1 MPNYRPKK
9 KAKQPVASG
18 AAGMMT
24 TTTSNTGSV
33 SMHVSDST
41 NIAPMQ
47 VDSTTEGNAAAAV
60 AAMSTSTA
68 LKKKVT
74 RRQAVKNK
82 LGKYAPPELSKP
94 SSFGAYKQYVSD
106 VVTKICDQ
114 GLAASPKP
122 PPAGAVEQRAQDLE
136 YCKSLAAQGRRTDYI
151 RACLEGAAEALQRT
165 VHIASLAV
173 NAYIADAFKQVNLSN
188 IGKHLEPTK
197 QTKQTDPFVLGSNE
211 IASLLRLCPRS
222 PSLQVLK
229 GESFVHKFYEK
240 HLKHRLDPL
249 RAELAD
255 HQGLSRMLEYVAI
268 TMATNLRVM
277 TSTTFSN
284 RIRAWA
290 RARLNALVSHYL
302 GHLAI
307 VKIYTTPKVRDA
319 SVEQVVSHA
328 MGWIGPRFLDKKA
341 PFREIGDATGATF
354 SAYMH
359 TRFQI
364 KDARFKDSVAPI
376 DWKSVWADLN
386 SKVLDYFKTYL
397 NDDWVASRRLMILRA
412 VLRDVEVLEDE
423 IQNKFRSENPGTRQQ
438 PPQLKN
444 SSRRNE
450 VKLKFDDFFSPNL
463 FVKHGEM
470 LTATRRFVINRFLVS
485 DGISTSIISEYVPRD
500 PESSQPPPPSPS
512 SSSSSVA
519 PPSSLSLSSSLS
531 SSSSAPLAAPLPPPS
546 SSAAAPA
553 ASRPSTR
560 RNGPTR
566 AAILERHDDPD
577 NIFNAPDLQQLLD
590 RNIRFLCTIDFN
602 RKNYLVLR
610 IAPLDKSY
618 EYTGDEPTS
627 KRGRKLVH
635 DGVIFLKIS
644 KKEYKRVRCISR
656 YNRIREQLEDQERCQ
671 RKRHGQMDIFAN
683 PPSIKGTSVQL
694 VWHRIA
700 FLAETDTTQAD
711 TTQPNTTQPNARK
724 PNAQETKATSSE
736 SAGKGCRF
744 GMLMQ
749 FYARHVFRRLRMESF
764 SAKQKWPIHVQDR
777 IYDAIQRLRPDWK
790 VRNPRKCRDQD
801 NPRILFAVGDGNF
814 KHNSAG
820 HITMPTATPL
830 FESFR
835 ALGEAGYWVDEY
847 NTSKCCSRGGLE
859 MEQGLKHKNAQ
870 PLASAA
876 AAQKERKASKIIKRR
891 AKELTKYARNR
902 IRQNEKRIEQLLQ
915 TRPIL
920 PQRPISREV
929 AECAIR
935 FALVDVARQH
945 KEGSKDEYGAA
956 LDFARRL
963 QASLDAALQSAAQ
976 DATAPPERLVRKRQ
990 SPRVG
995 ADRRL
1000 SCFPPQSLQHG
1011 TDPLVASNYN
1021 AKDLISPWGL
1031 RYCPGCKTLWCRDKN
1046 AVINMALR
1054 VLFYLNQP
1062 QQFDKEGKPMPKQDG
1077 PPHLA
1082 LGGRDG
1088 QDVEKPG
1095 KSNGTAGD
1103 ENKNAYD
1110 DDGIDDNDDDVS
1122 DNDNDDDDKGNEDG
1136 DDEDDDEE
1144 NEDGEYDEDD
1154 DDEDEDVDEDNND
1167 DDDFHLH
1174 SSSAGKKRGPSRASQ
1189 RIRRDNPAKMQEL
1202 LFDPE
1207 DIAATAAAAA
1217 AAATAAAAAPD
1228 DDEAFDPV
1236 GREDTGFDFAADSGP
1251 SLATIY
1257 EIIVAVP
1264 LVELEAQASDS
1275 LRGRLRAHYA
1285 SMTPEQRDQRVQ
1297 LWRAIYEAMSAE
1309 HREQMMQVWAHGNP
1323 RANETQEQMSARRK
1337 YIIEYHRRRR
1347 ANMTPEQ
1354 REANRKRRRELYK
1367 IRPPKMTPEDRAK
1380 RTQKQRERRAQE
1392 TPEERERRRQKQREY
1407 DQRKLDKRLRE
1418 QREGISSQA
1427 TLVLVG
1433 GNAAVGSLLDQGT
1446 PVHWRKR
1453 VRTTNDLM
1461 QFKAEQ
1467 HALDNPAAEPKVGLL
1482 DDPSDPGKRN
1492 QLRETAEKL
1501 ARDAALM
1508 LLLQS
1513 EDSFLSIE

>member
-1 MPNYRPKK
+1 MPNCRPKK

-68 LKKKVT
+68 LKRPATPAVNAAPRKRGKQTAAASPASEPAPRPRKKKVT
-74 RRQAVKNK
+74 RKQAVKNK
-82 LGKYAPPELSKP
+82 LGENAPHELSKP

-122 PPAGAVEQRAQDLE
+122 PPARAVEQRAQDPE
-136 YCKSLAAQGRRTDYI
+136 YCKSLAAQGRRRDYI

-173 NAYIADAFKQVNLSN
+173 NAYIAEAFKQVNFDN
-188 IGKHLEPTK
+188 IGKHLEPTE
-197 QTKQTDPFVLGSNE
+197 QTEQTDPFVLGSNE

-229 GESFVHKFYEK
+229 GKSFVHKFYEK

-255 HQGLSRMLEYVAI
+255 HQGLSRMLPYIAI

-277 TSTTFSN
+277 TSTTFSS

-307 VKIYTTPKVRDA
+307 VTIYPTRKARDA

-364 KDARFKDSVAPI
+364 KDARFKDGVAPI
-376 DWKSVWADLN
+376 NWMSVWAALN
-386 SKVLDYFKTYL
+386 SKVLDYFVPIHAFERTVAEKQRDRPKNDEASKKTYL

-438 PPQLKN
+438 PPQLKKWALAPVAGYVPGSFRFPDETLQFFAN
-444 SSRRNE
+444 KYSSSRRNK

-463 FVKHGEM
+463 FVKHGET
-470 LTATRRFVINRFLVS
+470 LKTTRRLVIKRFLVS
-485 DGISTSIISEYVPRD
+485 DGISTSIMSEYVPRD
-500 PESSQPPPPSPS
+500 PESAQS
-512 SSSSSVA
+512 
-519 PPSSLSLSSSLS
+519 
-531 SSSSAPLAAPLPPPS
+531 
-546 SSAAAPA
+546 
-553 ASRPSTR
+553 
-560 RNGPTR
+560 NGPKK
-566 AAILERHDDPD
+566 AAILERHDDPN
-577 NIFNAPDLQQLLD
+577 NIFNAPGLQQLD

-610 IAPLDKSY
+610 IAPLNKSY
-618 EYTGDEPTS
+618 KYTGAEPTS
-627 KRGRKLVH
+627 KRRRKLVR

-656 YNRIREQLEDQERCQ
+656 YNRIREQLEDQERRQ
-671 RKRHGQMDIFAN
+671 RKLHRQMDIFVD

-694 VWHRIA
+694 VWHCIA
-700 FLAETDTTQAD
+700 FLAETNTTQAD
-711 TTQPNTTQPNARK
+711 TTQPNTTQPNTTQ

-777 IYDAIQRLRPDWK
+777 IYDAIQRLRPDWN

-835 ALGEAGYWVDEY
+835 ALGEAVYWVDEY
-847 NTSKCCSRGGLE
+847 NTSKCCSWCSLE

-891 AKELTKYARNR
+891 AKELLKYARNR

-929 AECAIR
+929 AKCALR
-935 FALVDVARQH
+935 FALVDVARQY
-945 KEGSKDEYGAA
+945 KEGSKDEFEAA

-976 DATAPPERLVRKRQ
+976 AAAAAPAPMDVDASDDADATAPPERLVRKRQ

-1000 SCFPPQSLQHG
+1000 SCLLSQSLQQG

-1031 RYCPGCKTLWCRDKN
+1031 RYCPGCNTLWCRDKN

-1062 QQFDKEGKPMPKQDG
+1062 QQFDEEGKPMPKQDG
-1077 PPHLA
+1077 PPHLC
-1082 LGGRDG
+1082 R
-1088 QDVEKPG
+1088 QQ
-1095 KSNGTAGD
+1095 
-1103 ENKNAYD
+1103 
-1110 DDGIDDNDDDVS
+1110 
-1122 DNDNDDDDKGNEDG
+1122 
-1136 DDEDDDEE
+1136 
-1144 NEDGEYDEDD
+1144 
-1154 DDEDEDVDEDNND
+1154 
-1167 DDDFHLH
+1167 H
-1174 SSSAGKKRGPSRASQ
+1174 
-1189 RIRRDNPAKMQEL
+1189 
-1202 LFDPE
+1202 
-1207 DIAATAAAAA
+1207 
-1217 AAATAAAAAPD
+1217 
-1228 DDEAFDPV
+1228 
-1236 GREDTGFDFAADSGP
+1236 
-1251 SLATIY
+1251 
-1257 EIIVAVP
+1257 
-1264 LVELEAQASDS
+1264 AQA
-1275 LRGRLRAHYA
+1275 
-1285 SMTPEQRDQRVQ
+1285 
-1297 LWRAIYEAMSAE
+1297 
-1309 HREQMMQVWAHGNP
+1309 
-1323 RANETQEQMSARRK
+1323 
-1337 YIIEYHRRRR
+1337 
-1347 ANMTPEQ
+1347 
-1354 REANRKRRRELYK
+1354 
-1367 IRPPKMTPEDRAK
+1367 
-1380 RTQKQRERRAQE
+1380 
-1392 TPEERERRRQKQREY
+1392 
-1407 DQRKLDKRLRE
+1407 
-1418 QREGISSQA
+1418 
-1427 TLVLVG
+1427 
-1433 GNAAVGSLLDQGT
+1433 
-1446 PVHWRKR
+1446 
-1453 VRTTNDLM
+1453 
-1461 QFKAEQ
+1461 
-1467 HALDNPAAEPKVGLL
+1467 
-1482 DDPSDPGKRN
+1482 
-1492 QLRETAEKL
+1492 
-1501 ARDAALM
+1501 
-1508 LLLQS
+1508 
-1513 EDSFLSIE
+1513 

>member
-1 MPNYRPKK
+1 MRWDKINQRPVTE
-9 KAKQPVASG
+9 AVLRLGWRTCACVD
-18 AAGMMT
+18 T
-24 TTTSNTGSV
+24 TTTQSIWFQDHEPQATNRVGLDTWVFQAPLGALEAAAGAMDSAAVHAGIPVTPANAVSVMCLAIRGSSLLRLAAGSISELAPLIETV
-33 SMHVSDST
+33 IAASWPSGSSRPKSAQAGRAVDFQLHSTPWYWAEAGALEGRLFVLRMLGMLAAIGWHIVAPVHVSDST

-68 LKKKVT
+68 LKPTKEESHS
-74 RRQAVKNK
+74 QAGSQEQAW
-82 LGKYAPPELSKP
+82 GKRTPELTKP
-94 SSFGAYKQYVSD
+94 SSFGAYKQYVSN

-122 PPAGAVEQRAQDLE
+122 PPAGAVEQRAQDPE

-151 RACLEGAAEALQRT
+151 RARLGGAAEALQRT

-173 NAYIADAFKQVNLSN
+173 NAYIAEAFKQVDLDN
-188 IGKHLEPTK
+188 ISKHLE
-197 QTKQTDPFVLGSNE
+197 QTEQTEQTDPFVLGSNE

-222 PSLQVLK
+222 PSLRVLK
-229 GESFVHKFYEK
+229 GKSFVHKFYEE

-255 HQGLSRMLEYVAI
+255 HQGLSRMLDYIAI

-277 TSTTFSN
+277 TSTTFSS

-307 VKIYTTPKVRDA
+307 VTIYPTRKARDA

-364 KDARFKDSVAPI
+364 KDARFKDGVAPI
-376 DWKSVWADLN
+376 NWMSVWAALN
-386 SKVLDYFKTYL
+386 SKVLDYFVPIHAFERTVAEKQRDRPKNDEASKKTYL

-438 PPQLKN
+438 PPQLKKWALAPVAGYVPGSFRFPDETLQFFAN
-444 SSRRNE
+444 KYSSSRRNK

-463 FVKHGEM
+463 FVKHGET
-470 LTATRRFVINRFLVS
+470 LKTTRRLVIKRFLVS
-485 DGISTSIISEYVPRD
+485 DGISTSIMSEYVPRD
-500 PESSQPPPPSPS
+500 PESAQSSQQPPPP
-512 SSSSSVA
+512 
-519 PPSSLSLSSSLS
+519 PPSSSSLS
-531 SSSSAPLAAPLPPPS
+531 SSSSASLAAPPPPPS
-546 SSAAAPA
+546 SSLAAAPA

-560 RNGPTR
+560 RNGPKK
-566 AAILERHDDPD
+566 AAILERHDDPN
-577 NIFNAPDLQQLLD
+577 NIFNAPGLQQLD

-610 IAPLDKSY
+610 IAPLNKSY
-618 EYTGDEPTS
+618 KYTGAEPTS
-627 KRGRKLVH
+627 KRRRKLVR

-656 YNRIREQLEDQERCQ
+656 YNRIREQLEDQERRQ
-671 RKRHGQMDIFAN
+671 RKLHRQMDIFVD

-694 VWHRIA
+694 VWHCIA
-700 FLAETDTTQAD
+700 FLAETNTTQAD
-711 TTQPNTTQPNARK
+711 TTQPNTTQPNTTQ

-777 IYDAIQRLRPDWK
+777 IYDAIQRLRPDWN

-835 ALGEAGYWVDEY
+835 ALGEAVYWVDEY
-847 NTSKCCSRGGLE
+847 NTSKCCSRCGSE

-876 AAQKERKASKIIKRR
+876 AAHKERKASKIIKRR
-891 AKELTKYARNR
+891 AKELLKYARNR

-929 AECAIR
+929 AKCALR
-935 FALVDVARQH
+935 FALVDVARQY
-945 KEGSKDEYGAA
+945 KEGSKDEFEAA

-976 DATAPPERLVRKRQ
+976 AAAAAAAAAAADDAAPAPMDVDASGDADATAPPERLVRKRQ

-1000 SCFPPQSLQHG
+1000 SCFPPQSLQRG

-1031 RYCPGCKTLWCRDKN
+1031 RYCPGCNTLWCRDKN

-1062 QQFDKEGKPMPKQDG
+1062 QQFDEEGKPMPKKDG
-1077 PPHLA
+1077 PPHL
-1082 LGGRDG
+1082 
-1088 QDVEKPG
+1088 
-1095 KSNGTAGD
+1095 
-1103 ENKNAYD
+1103 
-1110 DDGIDDNDDDVS
+1110 
-1122 DNDNDDDDKGNEDG
+1122 
-1136 DDEDDDEE
+1136 
-1144 NEDGEYDEDD
+1144 
-1154 DDEDEDVDEDNND
+1154 
-1167 DDDFHLH
+1167 
-1174 SSSAGKKRGPSRASQ
+1174 
-1189 RIRRDNPAKMQEL
+1189 RRQQH
-1202 LFDPE
+1202 
-1207 DIAATAAAAA
+1207 
-1217 AAATAAAAAPD
+1217 
-1228 DDEAFDPV
+1228 
-1236 GREDTGFDFAADSGP
+1236 
-1251 SLATIY
+1251 
-1257 EIIVAVP
+1257 
-1264 LVELEAQASDS
+1264 AQA
-1275 LRGRLRAHYA
+1275 
-1285 SMTPEQRDQRVQ
+1285 
-1297 LWRAIYEAMSAE
+1297 
-1309 HREQMMQVWAHGNP
+1309 
-1323 RANETQEQMSARRK
+1323 
-1337 YIIEYHRRRR
+1337 
-1347 ANMTPEQ
+1347 
-1354 REANRKRRRELYK
+1354 
-1367 IRPPKMTPEDRAK
+1367 
-1380 RTQKQRERRAQE
+1380 
-1392 TPEERERRRQKQREY
+1392 
-1407 DQRKLDKRLRE
+1407 
-1418 QREGISSQA
+1418 
-1427 TLVLVG
+1427 
-1433 GNAAVGSLLDQGT
+1433 
-1446 PVHWRKR
+1446 
-1453 VRTTNDLM
+1453 
-1461 QFKAEQ
+1461 
-1467 HALDNPAAEPKVGLL
+1467 
-1482 DDPSDPGKRN
+1482 
-1492 QLRETAEKL
+1492 
-1501 ARDAALM
+1501 
-1508 LLLQS
+1508 
-1513 EDSFLSIE
+1513 

>member
-1 MPNYRPKK
+1 MPNCRPKK

-18 AAGMMT
+18 AAGMIT

-33 SMHVSDST
+33 SMHASDST

-68 LKKKVT
+68 LKIAMCLQQPAPCPRKKRAT
-74 RRQAVKNK
+74 RKQAVKNK
-82 LGKYAPPELSKP
+82 LGENAPPELSKP
-94 SSFGAYKQYVSD
+94 SLFGAYKQYVPNVCVEGGRSPHFITHTLGASRYVPN

-122 PPAGAVEQRAQDLE
+122 PPAGVVEQRAQDPE
-136 YCKSLAAQGRRTDYI
+136 YRKSLATQGRRPDYI
-151 RACLEGAAEALQRT
+151 RARLGGAAEALQRT

-173 NAYIADAFKQVNLSN
+173 NAYIAEAFEQVNLDN
-188 IGKHLEPTK
+188 IGKHLEPTE
-197 QTKQTDPFVLGSNE
+197 QTEQTDPFVLGSHE
-211 IASLLRLCPRS
+211 IRSLLRLCPRS

-229 GESFVHKFYEK
+229 GKSFVHTFYEE

-255 HQGLSRMLEYVAI
+255 HQGLSKMLDYIAI

-277 TSTTFSN
+277 TSTTFSS
-284 RIRAWA
+284 RIRAWV

-307 VKIYTTPKVRDA
+307 VTIYPTRKARDA

-341 PFREIGDATGATF
+341 PFREISDATRTTF
-354 SAYMH
+354 SAYMD
-359 TRFQI
+359 TRFRI
-364 KDARFKDSVAPI
+364 KDARFKDSSAPI
-376 DWKSVWADLN
+376 DWKSVWAALN
-386 SKVLDYFKTYL
+386 SKVLDYFVPIHAFERIVAEKQRDRPKNDEASKKTYL

-412 VLRDVEVLEDE
+412 VLRDVEVLETE

-438 PPQLKN
+438 PPQLKKWALAPVAGYVPGSFRFPDETLQIFAN
-444 SSRRNE
+444 EYSSSRRNE

-463 FVKHGEM
+463 FVKHGET
-470 LTATRRFVINRFLVS
+470 LKTTRRLVIKRFLVS
-485 DGISTSIISEYVPRD
+485 DGISTSIMSEYVPRD
-500 PESSQPPPPSPS
+500 PE
-512 SSSSSVA
+512 
-519 PPSSLSLSSSLS
+519 
-531 SSSSAPLAAPLPPPS
+531 
-546 SSAAAPA
+546 
-553 ASRPSTR
+553 
-560 RNGPTR
+560 NGPKK
-566 AAILERHDDPD
+566 AAILEHHDDPD

-610 IAPLDKSY
+610 IAPLDESS
-618 EYTGDEPTS
+618 EYTKVKPTS
-627 KRGRKLVH
+627 KRGRKLVR

-644 KKEYKRVRCISR
+644 KKEYKQVRCISR

-671 RKRHGQMDIFAN
+671 RKLHRQMDIFAD

-694 VWHRIA
+694 VWNRIA

-711 TTQPNTTQPNARK
+711 TTQADTTQADTTQPNARK

-764 SAKQKWPIHVQDR
+764 SAKQKWPTHMQDR
-777 IYDAIQRLRPDWK
+777 IYDTIQRLRPDWK

-835 ALGEAGYWVDEY
+835 ALGEAVYWVDEY
-847 NTSKCCSRGGLE
+847 NTSKCCSRCGLE

-891 AKELTKYARNR
+891 AKELLKYARNR

-929 AECAIR
+929 AECAIQ

-945 KEGSKDEYGAA
+945 KGSKDKYRAP
-956 LDFARRL
+956 LDFASRL

-1000 SCFPPQSLQHG
+1000 SCFPPQSLQQG

-1031 RYCPGCKTLWCRDKN
+1031 RYCPGCNILWCRDKN

-1062 QQFDKEGKPMPKQDG
+1062 QQFDEEGKPMPKQDG
-1077 PPHLA
+1077 PPHLRLIIDTGEGVDEYEKLLSDTLRE
-1082 LGGRDG
+1082 LGVTHIAGVLCTHWHHDHVGGIAQVQRIAASLGQDPASLPVHKHARSADAGYSARSADPESASAAPNVFDFLPIADG
-1088 QDVEKPG
+1088 QIFAVQGATLTAIHSPG
-1095 KSNGTAGD
+1095 HTTDHTCFFLAEDRSLFTGD
-1103 ENKNAYD
+1103 CVLGQGSA
-1110 DDGIDDNDDDVS
+1110 VF
-1122 DNDNDDDDKGNEDG
+1122 ED
-1136 DDEDDDEE
+1136 
-1144 NEDGEYDEDD
+1144 
-1154 DDEDEDVDEDNND
+1154 
-1167 DDDFHLH
+1167 
-1174 SSSAGKKRGPSRASQ
+1174 
-1189 RIRRDNPAKMQEL
+1189 
-1202 LFDPE
+1202 
-1207 DIAATAAAAA
+1207 
-1217 AAATAAAAAPD
+1217 
-1228 DDEAFDPV
+1228 
-1236 GREDTGFDFAADSGP
+1236 
-1251 SLATIY
+1251 LATILATLRKLAAHVPQPLTLY
-1257 EIIVAVP
+1257 CGHGPVVATGAVDKINEYIAHRIERETQI
-1264 LVELEAQASDS
+1264 LAVMASV
-1275 LRGRLRAHYA
+1275 
-1285 SMTPEQRDQRVQ
+1285 PEQPNAAAQDAHDAHDASPV
-1297 LWRAIYEAMSAE
+1297 WTIEAIAAHIYKGYP
-1309 HREQMMQVWAHGNP
+1309 REILPA
-1323 RANETQEQMSARRK
+1323 
-1337 YIIEYHRRRR
+1337 
-1347 ANMTPEQ
+1347 
-1354 REANRKRRRELYK
+1354 
-1367 IRPPKMTPEDRAK
+1367 
-1380 RTQKQRERRAQE
+1380 AQHSVA
-1392 TPEERERRRQKQREY
+1392 QHL
-1407 DQRKLDKRLRE
+1407 RKLLKDGVAERI
-1418 QREGISSQA
+1418 ISGSSSSS
-1427 TLVLVG
+1427 G
-1433 GNAAVGSLLDQGT
+1433 GGVGSDTDAQSA
-1446 PVHWRKR
+1446 WRLTGR
-1453 VRTTNDLM
+1453 S
-1461 QFKAEQ
+1461 A
-1467 HALDNPAAEPKVGLL
+1467 
-1482 DDPSDPGKRN
+1482 
-1492 QLRETAEKL
+1492 
-1501 ARDAALM
+1501 
-1508 LLLQS
+1508 QS
-1513 EDSFLSIE
+1513 V

>member
-1 MPNYRPKK
+1 MPNCCPKK

-33 SMHVSDST
+33 SMHASDST

-47 VDSTTEGNAAAAV
+47 VDSTTEGNATAAV
-60 AAMSTSTA
+60 VAMSTSTA
-68 LKKKVT
+68 LKRPATPAVNAAPRKRGKQTAAASPSSEPAPRPRKKKVT
-74 RRQAVKNK
+74 RKQAVKNK
-82 LGKYAPPELSKP
+82 LGEYAPPELSKP
-94 SSFGAYKQYVSD
+94 SSFGAYKQYVSN

-122 PPAGAVEQRAQDLE
+122 PPAGAVEQHEQDPE

-151 RACLEGAAEALQRT
+151 RACLGGAAEALQRT

-173 NAYIADAFKQVNLSN
+173 NAYIAEAFEQVDLGN
-188 IGKHLEPTK
+188 IGKHLEPTEP
-197 QTKQTDPFVLGSNE
+197 TEQTDPFVLGSNE
-211 IASLLRLCPRS
+211 ISSLLRLCPRS

-229 GESFVHKFYEK
+229 GESFVHKFYQK

-249 RAELAD
+249 RAELAN
-255 HQGLSRMLEYVAI
+255 HQGLSRMLPYIAI

-277 TSTTFSN
+277 TSTTFSS

-307 VKIYTTPKVRDA
+307 VTIYPTRKARDA

-364 KDARFKDSVAPI
+364 KDARFKDGVAPI
-376 DWKSVWADLN
+376 NWMSVWAALN
-386 SKVLDYFKTYL
+386 SKVLDYFVPIHAFERTVAEKQRDRPKNDEASKKTYL

-438 PPQLKN
+438 PPQLKKWALAPVAGYVPGSFRFPDETLQFFAN
-444 SSRRNE
+444 KYSSSRRNK

-463 FVKHGEM
+463 FVKHGET
-470 LTATRRFVINRFLVS
+470 LKTTRRLVIKRFLVS
-485 DGISTSIISEYVPRD
+485 DGISTSIMSEYVPRD
-500 PESSQPPPPSPS
+500 PESAQSSQQPPPPPPLLPP
-512 SSSSSVA
+512 SSSVA
-519 PPSSLSLSSSLS
+519 PPSSSSLS
-531 SSSSAPLAAPLPPPS
+531 SSSSASLAAPPPPPS
-546 SSAAAPA
+546 SSLAAAPA

-560 RNGPTR
+560 RNGPKK
-566 AAILERHDDPD
+566 AAILERHDDPN
-577 NIFNAPDLQQLLD
+577 NIFNAPGLQQLD

-610 IAPLDKSY
+610 IAPLNKSY
-618 EYTGDEPTS
+618 KYTGAEPTS
-627 KRGRKLVH
+627 KRRRKLVR

-656 YNRIREQLEDQERCQ
+656 YNRIREQLEDQERRQ
-671 RKRHGQMDIFAN
+671 RKLHRQMDIFVD

-694 VWHRIA
+694 VWHCIA
-700 FLAETDTTQAD
+700 FLAETNTTQAD
-711 TTQPNTTQPNARK
+711 TTQPNTTQPNTTQ

-777 IYDAIQRLRPDWK
+777 IYDAIQRLRPDWN

-835 ALGEAGYWVDEY
+835 ALGEAVYWVDEY
-847 NTSKCCSRGGLE
+847 NTSKCCSRCSSE

-891 AKELTKYARNR
+891 AKELLKYARNR

-929 AECAIR
+929 AKCAIR

-945 KEGSKDEYGAA
+945 KEGSKDE
-956 LDFARRL
+956 
-963 QASLDAALQSAAQ
+963 
-976 DATAPPERLVRKRQ
+976 
-990 SPRVG
+990 
-995 ADRRL
+995 
-1000 SCFPPQSLQHG
+1000 
-1011 TDPLVASNYN
+1011 
-1021 AKDLISPWGL
+1021 
-1031 RYCPGCKTLWCRDKN
+1031 
-1046 AVINMALR
+1046 
-1054 VLFYLNQP
+1054 
-1062 QQFDKEGKPMPKQDG
+1062 
-1077 PPHLA
+1077 
-1082 LGGRDG
+1082 
-1088 QDVEKPG
+1088 
-1095 KSNGTAGD
+1095 
-1103 ENKNAYD
+1103 
-1110 DDGIDDNDDDVS
+1110 
-1122 DNDNDDDDKGNEDG
+1122 
-1136 DDEDDDEE
+1136 
-1144 NEDGEYDEDD
+1144 
-1154 DDEDEDVDEDNND
+1154 
-1167 DDDFHLH
+1167 
-1174 SSSAGKKRGPSRASQ
+1174 
-1189 RIRRDNPAKMQEL
+1189 
-1202 LFDPE
+1202 
-1207 DIAATAAAAA
+1207 
-1217 AAATAAAAAPD
+1217 
-1228 DDEAFDPV
+1228 
-1236 GREDTGFDFAADSGP
+1236 
-1251 SLATIY
+1251 
-1257 EIIVAVP
+1257 
-1264 LVELEAQASDS
+1264 
-1275 LRGRLRAHYA
+1275 
-1285 SMTPEQRDQRVQ
+1285 
-1297 LWRAIYEAMSAE
+1297 
-1309 HREQMMQVWAHGNP
+1309 
-1323 RANETQEQMSARRK
+1323 
-1337 YIIEYHRRRR
+1337 
-1347 ANMTPEQ
+1347 
-1354 REANRKRRRELYK
+1354 
-1367 IRPPKMTPEDRAK
+1367 
-1380 RTQKQRERRAQE
+1380 
-1392 TPEERERRRQKQREY
+1392 
-1407 DQRKLDKRLRE
+1407 
-1418 QREGISSQA
+1418 
-1427 TLVLVG
+1427 
-1433 GNAAVGSLLDQGT
+1433 
-1446 PVHWRKR
+1446 
-1453 VRTTNDLM
+1453 
-1461 QFKAEQ
+1461 
-1467 HALDNPAAEPKVGLL
+1467 
-1482 DDPSDPGKRN
+1482 
-1492 QLRETAEKL
+1492 
-1501 ARDAALM
+1501 
-1508 LLLQS
+1508 
-1513 EDSFLSIE
+1513 